1 MAWRFAPRLHW
12 VLLVAALL
20 PVFVSLGFWQWNRG
34 QARQEQWDE
43 YARGDAAAI
52 EADTATLARLG
63 RYARVRVAGRFDGER
78 QFLLEN
84 ISHRG
89 APGYHVLTVLQLEDG
104 GRLLVNRGWLPFSGY
119 RDRLPDTSLPEPER
133 AGAPDA
139 TQDAVLRLSGRLAAL
154 PVAGLASGR
163 SAPTGDWPRVTS
175 FPTLA
180 QLEAAYGTSLLPH
193 VLWLDA
199 DSGPGYLRE
208 WSPSGLPPERHIGYA
223 VQWWCFA
230 LLLAGLFIGLNLKR
244 SNG

>member
-34 QARQEQWDE
+34 QARQAQWDE

-52 EADTATLARLG
+52 EADTAALARLP

-89 APGYHVLTVLQLEDG
+89 APGYHVLTVLQLVDG

-119 RDRLPDTSLPEPER
+119 RDRLPDVSLPEPER

-139 TQDAVLRLSGRLAAL
+139 TQDAVQSLRGRLAAL
-154 PVAGLASGR
+154 PVAGLASGQ
-163 SAPTGDWPRVTS
+163 SAPTGDWPRVAS

-230 LLLAGLFIGLNLKR
+230 LLLAGLFVGLNLKR